1 MSQSYQ
7 PTFSRFVRKT
17 LIYVFG
23 TLIIVSCGSK
33 GSDKN
38 PAASE
43 IAVFENA
50 RKAADMGTSITAL
63 HRIIVLDSTAAWAVD
78 SLAWYYYF
86 FTQNVDAAEIYNNK
100 ALKNKPDDIGMNE
113 IRAKILIQK
122 RQDTNGI
129 MLFEQLWQRTKDYTF
144 LYNISAT
151 HILTGRVERADSMVT
166 SILSLNPIPQGN
178 VRIEVAEA
186 RSRQQIPVDAAFL
199 YLKSYLMFLGNE
211 RQQAIQ
217 LVRRCLEIKPDFI
230 LAQDM
235 LENLSQPRQQQGAY

>member
-1 MSQSYQ
+1 MTQNYQ
-7 PTFSRFVRKT
+7 HAGARFVLQT
-17 LIYVFG
+17 LIYVFF
-23 TLIIVSCGSK
+23 TLIFVSCVKKSTNT
-33 GSDKN
+33 SS
-38 PAASE
+38 AASE
-43 IAVFENA
+43 IRVFENA
-50 RKAADMGTSITAL
+50 RKAADIGTSITAL
-63 HRIIVLDSTAAWAVD
+63 HRIIVLDSSETWAID

-86 FTQNVDAAEIYNNK
+86 FTQNVEASEIYNTL

-113 IRAKILIQK
+113 IKAKILIQK
-122 RQDTNGI
+122 RKDTAGI
-129 MLFEQLWQRTKDYTF
+129 ALFEKLWQRTKDYTF

-151 HILTGRVERADSMVT
+151 HILTGRVQLADSLVT
-166 SILSLNPIPQGN
+166 SILALNPIPQGN

-217 LVRRCLEIKPDFI
+217 LVQRCLEIKPDFI

-235 LENLSQPRQQQGAY
+235 LENLTQPRQQGPY

>member
-7 PTFSRFVRKT
+7 PAIPRIVGKT
-17 LIYVFG
+17 IICVLV
-23 TLIIVSCGSK
+23 TLIIVSCGRKES
-33 GSDKN
+33 GNN

-43 IAVFENA
+43 ISVFENA
-50 RKAADMGTSITAL
+50 RKAADIGTSITAL
-63 HRIIVLDSTAAWAVD
+63 HRIIVLDSTETWAVD

-86 FTQNVDAAEIYNNK
+86 FTQNVDAADIYNTL

-122 RQDTNGI
+122 RQDTSGI
-129 MLFEQLWQRTKDYTF
+129 ELFEKLWQRTKDYTF

-151 HILTGRVERADSMVT
+151 HILTGRVQLADSMVT
-166 SILSLNPIPQGN
+166 SILALNPIPQGN

-211 RQQAIQ
+211 RQQAVQIVQ
-217 LVRRCLEIKPDFI
+217 RCLEIKPDFI
-230 LAQDM
+230 LARDM
-235 LENLSQPRQQQGAY
+235 LENLTQPRQPQGAY

>member
-1 MSQSYQ
+1 MKINSI
-7 PTFSRFVRKT
+7 TILAVLIT
-17 LIYVFG
+17 LIN
-23 TLIIVSCGSK
+23 VSCGKKATTS
-33 GSDKN
+33 S
-38 PAASE
+38 PAATE
-43 IAVFENA
+43 IQVFENA

-63 HRIIVLDSTAAWAVD
+63 HRIIVLDSSASWAVD

-86 FTQNVDAAEIYNNK
+86 FTQNVDAAEIYNTL
-100 ALKNKPDDIGMNE
+100 ALKNKPEDIGMNE

-122 RQDTNGI
+122 RQDTAGI
-129 MLFEQLWQRTKDYTF
+129 ALFDKLWQRTKDYTF

-151 HILTGRVERADSMVT
+151 HILTGRVQLADSMVT
-166 SILSLNPIPQGN
+166 SILALNPIPQGN

-211 RQQAIQ
+211 RQQAVQ
-217 LVRRCLEIKPDFI
+217 LVQRCLEIKPDFI

-235 LENLSQPRQQQGAY
+235 LENLTQPRQQGPY